1 MKDKPMKVKE
11 LIRRLKLCDQNSTMI
26 FYFLRKATLNN
37 CEYETLLEFDEGG
50 LNENQGRTELTI
62 KSENSDENGD
72 EELENER

>member
-1 MKDKPMKVKE
+1 MQQHGMV
-11 LIRRLKLCDQNSTMI
+11 
-26 FYFLRKATLNN
+26 FYFLRKAILNN

-72 EELENER
+72 EIDKDER